1 MTGSIRLRIAGLTHP
16 GRVRSENQDRFAAA
30 DLAARGAVLDG
41 GAEEVRPGP
50 QGVLLVVADG
60 MGGEAA
66 GGLASEIAVDRILD
80 GMVAGAAHGTGD
92 AAGAGAW
99 DRAGYGAGAGAG
111 AGEQPRTEAHHFAG
125 RLRQAVEEANL
136 AIHHHAEANPA
147 FRGMGTTVT
156 AAGIVGGELFLAQ
169 VGDSRAYLVREGET
183 VQLTRDQSLLQHL
196 LDAGQITE
204 EEAARSD
211 RRNVILQAL
220 GPSPRVVVDLTVQQ
234 LRRGDALL
242 LCSDGLSG
250 LVRREEIGRFVAED
264 RDLGEV
270 CRDLV
275 ALANQRGGPDNVT
288 VVVARFDGPGL
299 AEPDHGDRVGHQ
311 SYPMDP

>member
-1 MTGSIRLRIAGLTHP
+1 VTGSIRLRIFGLTHP
-16 GRVRSENQDRFAAA
+16 GRVRSENQDRFVAA
-30 DLAARGAVLDG
+30 DLAARGAILDG
-41 GAEEVRPGP
+41 GEEELHPGP

-80 GMVAGAAHGTGD
+80 GMVGGAPGD
-92 AAGAGAW
+92 A
-99 DRAGYGAGAGAG
+99 
-111 AGEQPRTEAHHFAG
+111 GEGPGVTPHHFAHG
-125 RLRQAVEEANL
+125 LRRAVEEANL

-156 AAGIVGGELFLAQ
+156 AAGIVGGQLFLAQ

-220 GPSPRVVVDLTVQQ
+220 GPSPRVAVDLTVQQ
-234 LRRGDALL
+234 LRRGDALV

-264 RDLGEV
+264 RDLREV

-275 ALANQRGGPDNVT
+275 ALANSRGGPDNVT
-288 VVVARFDGPGL
+288 VLVARFDGLGL
-299 AEPDHGDRVGHQ
+299 EEPDDRDQVGHR
-311 SYPMDP
+311 SFPLDP

>member
-1 MTGSIRLRIAGLTHP
+1 VTGSIRLRIAGLTHP

-41 GAEEVRPGP
+41 GEEEVRPGP

-80 GMVAGAAHGTGD
+80 AMVADDGAE
-92 AAGAGAW
+92 
-99 DRAGYGAGAGAG
+99 
-111 AGEQPRTEAHHFAG
+111 AGEPPRGDSHHFAG

-136 AIHHHAEANPA
+136 AIHYHAEANPA

-196 LDAGQITE
+196 LDAGQISE
-204 EEAARSD
+204 EEAARSK

-220 GPSPRVVVDLTVQQ
+220 GPSPHVVVDLTVQQ

-250 LVRREEIGRFVAED
+250 VVRREEIGRFVAED
-264 RDLGEV
+264 RDLREV

-275 ALANQRGGPDNVT
+275 ALANHRGGPDNVT

-311 SYPMDP
+311 SYPLDP